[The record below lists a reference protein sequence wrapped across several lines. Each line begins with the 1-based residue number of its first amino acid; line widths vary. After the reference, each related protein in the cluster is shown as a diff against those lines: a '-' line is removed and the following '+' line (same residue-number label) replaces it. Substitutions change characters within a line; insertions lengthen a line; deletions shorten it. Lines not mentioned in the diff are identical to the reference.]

1 MSHDQNNNDTLTTMT
16 DTLGTTPVRSIMSP
30 HVTCIY
36 EGWSVDRAR
45 HFLARHNVSQA
56 PVIASDHQLVGV
68 LSSGEIAGFLNS
80 DETYRAQAVNDSFRR
95 ATGTEVE
102 NLDELTQWVR
112 RAQVYCT
119 AHQIMRTNPVSADAD
134 TSIETVRSLM
144 LAQQADVIYLTEQG
158 VLVGVV
164 TALDI
169 LAALG

>member
-1 MSHDQNNNDTLTTMT
+1 MT
-16 DTLGTTPVRSIMSP
+16 NPPSDASARTIMSP
-30 HVTCIY
+30 DVTCIY

-68 LSSGEIAGFLNS
+68 LSSSEIAEFLNS

-95 ATGTEVE
+95 ATGAEVE

-119 AHQIMRTNPVSADAD
+119 AHQIMRTNPVSTDAD
-134 TSIETVRSLM
+134 TSIEAVRELM
-144 LAQQADVIYLTEQG
+144 LQQQTDAIYLTEQG

-169 LAALG
+169 LAAMT

>member
-1 MSHDQNNNDTLTTMT
+1 MPNPALAAPART
-16 DTLGTTPVRSIMSP
+16 IMSTQ
-30 HVTCIY
+30 VACIY

-45 HFLARHNVSQA
+45 HFLARHNLSQA

-68 LSSGEIAGFLNS
+68 LNSAQIAGFLNS

-95 ATGTEVE
+95 ATGTEIE

-119 AHQIMRTNPVSADAD
+119 AHQIMRTNPVSAEAG
-134 TSIETVRSLM
+134 TSIEALRA
-144 LAQQADVIYLTEQG
+144 LALQEQTHAIYLTEAG

-169 LAALG
+169 LATTT

>member
-1 MSHDQNNNDTLTTMT
+1 MT
-16 DTLGTTPVRSIMSP
+16 NPPSDASARTIMSP
-30 HVTCIY
+30 DVTCIY

-68 LSSGEIAGFLNS
+68 LSSSEIAEFLNS

-95 ATGTEVE
+95 ATGAEVE

-119 AHQIMRTNPVSADAD
+119 AHQIMRTNPVSTDAD
-134 TSIETVRSLM
+134 TSIEAVRELM
-144 LAQQADVIYLTEQG
+144 LQQQTDAIYLTEQR

-169 LAALG
+169 LAAMT

>member
-1 MSHDQNNNDTLTTMT
+1 MT
-16 DTLGTTPVRSIMSP
+16 NTANHTPAHTVMNAQ
-30 HVTCIY
+30 VNCIY

-45 HFLARHNVSQA
+45 HFLARHNTNQA

-68 LSSGEIAGFLNS
+68 LNSGEIAAFLNS

-119 AHQIMRTNPVSADAD
+119 AHQIMRTNPVSTDAN
-134 TSIETVRSLM
+134 TSIENVRRLM
-144 LAQQADVIYLTEQG
+144 LEHQTDVIYLTKQG
-158 VLVGVV
+158 VLVGAVA
-164 TALDI
+164 ALDI
-169 LAALG
+169 LTALA